1 MFGDYKT
8 IAENLNYFVQNVGTY
23 YKYKI
28 DWKSQNTLSI
38 AYKYLDLGITYDFEA
53 WANSDPENNTED
65 HFYEFKEHKVEES
78 KNK

>member
-53 WANSDPENNTED
+53 
-65 HFYEFKEHKVEES
+65 
-78 KNK
+78 